1 MNRYSIAFDQ
11 SSFGN
16 GVDDDRQLEAAEET
30 VNLYN
35 TLELA
40 KRLPE
45 WLLKGD
51 EPQYAVF
58 EDWLQFT
65 PADVLIVDED
75 DKIFNREWASGG
87 IRGFI
92 LPLLVAKKGKTWE
105 SFSAYWVDVE
115 LAELRVTGYD
125 Y

>member
-1 MNRYSIAFDQ
+1 MNRYAMAFDQ

-45 WLLKGD
+45 WIKDAD
-51 EPQYAVF
+51 EPMYTVF
-58 EDWLQFT
+58 EDWLT
-65 PADVLIVDED
+65 YAPTDILIVDD
-75 DKIFNREWASGG
+75 DGKIFDREWASGG

-92 LPLLVAKKGKTWE
+92 LPLLVAHKGKTWD
-105 SFSAYWVDVE
+105 SFKAYWTDVE
-115 LAELRVTGYD
+115 LAELRVTGY
-125 Y
+125 